1 MNYNLSDTSV
11 KINSTN
17 HFNYNPEL
25 KTFVESYLS
34 KKPNLE
40 IIKITDSA
48 CVKDIERVLAINE
61 NIKDSSNAKR
71 SRQSFVS
78 QSGSRNNA
86 TQRNVAAQPTSSRL
100 LNALSG
106 HRLGNV
112 TVNRIASPSINVMGR
127 KSINNRK

>member
-1 MNYNLSDTSV
+1 MNYNFSETSV
-11 KINSTN
+11 KINSTS

-25 KTFVESYLS
+25 KNFVEKYLV

-61 NIKDSSNAKR
+61 NVKDSSQSKR
-71 SRQSFVS
+71 QRQSFVS
-78 QSGSRNNA
+78 LSGNRSVA
-86 TQRNVAAQPTSSRL
+86 QQRTSTAQPTSSRL

-112 TVNRIASPSINVMGR
+112 TVNRIASPSIAMSR
-127 KSINNRK
+127 KTINNRK